1 MRRMRV
7 TIEIR
12 NDQRARLLKLAAER
26 GERGF
31 SGLIQEAVDRYLAE
45 IELRDQ
51 SVEDSIAMIGSLD
64 ADAAEGLRERVA
76 SVRKYWR

>member
-1 MRRMRV
+1 VRRMRV

>member
-1 MRRMRV
+1 MRT
-7 TIEIR
+7 TIELR

>member
-31 SGLIQEAVDRYLAE
+31 SGLIQEAVDRYRAE

>member
-1 MRRMRV
+1 MRT
-7 TIEIR
+7 TIELR

-31 SGLIQEAVDRYLAE
+31 SGLIQDAVDRYLAE